1 MDQPQYSNLLA
12 GVHAVP
18 DPRQARGKQLE
29 WTFLWGVIA
38 SGLLSNHR
46 TPTAIAQ
53 WARQQASLLLATFRP
68 ARGRVPSEST
78 IRRTLRQ
85 VDISALE
92 QQLAQVGRP
101 PLPPPP
107 DTSPPPSL
115 QGQAVDGKY
124 LRGVG
129 AHGRPLELVSLVEHG
144 SGRVLAQT
152 AVAPQQHESRAVPDL
167 LARRDLRG
175 VVVTLDAGLAS
186 PALARQIL
194 QQGGHYLMVIKRNHR
209 QLYEELTWFF
219 DQPPLPCD
227 PPWREATTLT
237 KGHGRLETR
246 HLTCTADLD
255 DYLTWPGVQQVL
267 RRKCERIA
275 LKTGKVSQ
283 AVTYALTSVAVAA
296 ATPLELE
303 GYWRGHWTIEN
314 RVHYVRDVSMG
325 EDSHRMHTGNAPQAL
340 AALRNTLLKLLRG
353 VGWTNIAAALRH
365 FAGAPRE
372 ALQFI
377 GAGG

>member
-1 MDQPQYSNLLA
+1 MDQPQDSNLLE

-38 SGLLSNHR
+38 SALLSNHR

-53 WARQQASLLLATFRP
+53 WARQQASLLLAAFRP

-107 DTSPPPSL
+107 DTSTPPSL

-144 SGRVLAQT
+144 NGRVAAQT
-152 AVAPQQHESRAVPDL
+152 AVTPQQYESRAVPDL

-194 QQGGHYLMVIKRNHR
+194 QQGGHYLMVIKRNHG

-267 RRKCERIA
+267 RRKCERIE

-296 ATPLELE
+296 ATPQELE

-353 VGWTNIAAALRH
+353 VGWTNISAALRH
-365 FAGAPRE
+365 FAGASHE

-377 GAGG
+377 GASS

>member
-1 MDQPQYSNLLA
+1 
-12 GVHAVP
+12 VP
-18 DPRQARGKQLE
+18 DPRHARGKQLE
-29 WTFLWGVIA
+29 WSLLGGVIA
-38 SGLLSNHR
+38 GGLLSNHR
-46 TPTAIAQ
+46 TPAAIMQ
-53 WARQQASLLLATFRP
+53 WARQHAALLLAVFRP
-68 ARGRVPSEST
+68 ARGRLPSEST

-85 VDISALE
+85 VDITALE
-92 QQLAQVGRP
+92 AHRARVAAAPSSSAAPVP
-101 PLPPPP
+101 PVNA
-107 DTSPPPSL
+107 PPSAVPPF

-129 AHGRPLELVSLVEHG
+129 AHGQPLELVSLVAHG
-144 SGRVLAQT
+144 SGQVLAQT

-167 LARRDLRG
+167 LAGRDLRG
-175 VVVTLDAGLAS
+175 IVVTLDAGLAS

-194 QQGGHYLMVIKRNHR
+194 QQGGHYLMVIKRNHG

-227 PPWREATTLT
+227 LPWREVTTIS

-255 DYLTWPGVQQVL
+255 DYLTWPGVQHVL
-267 RRKCERIA
+267 RRDCERSE

-296 ATPLELE
+296 ATPQELE

-325 EDSHRMHTGNAPQAL
+325 EDAQQMHTGNAPQAL
-340 AALRNTLLKLLRG
+340 AALRNTLLKLLRSA
-353 VGWTNIAAALRH
+353 GWTNIAAALRH

-377 GAGG
+377 GAPS